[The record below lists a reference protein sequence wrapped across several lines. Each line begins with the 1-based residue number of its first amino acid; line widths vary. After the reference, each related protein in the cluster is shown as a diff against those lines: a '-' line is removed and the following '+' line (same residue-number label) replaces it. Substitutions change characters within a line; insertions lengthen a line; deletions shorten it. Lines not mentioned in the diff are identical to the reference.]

1 MNRTY
6 DNNRD
11 SGIYKYIAK
20 SEEKLQNT
28 AEDDYFNSELRKL
41 KNSSHNL
48 RNQNNFINFFITD
61 LKIGGLEE

>member
-1 MNRTY
+1 M
-6 DNNRD
+6 
-11 SGIYKYIAK
+11 
-20 SEEKLQNT
+20 QNT